1 MRRSLLLTVVLTL
14 ALCATASAQA
24 PPAELWDSGAAVGG
38 ATGEDGRSAL
48 LFALALVAF
57 AGAGGV
63 AVLALRAP
71 RRPHADADGGV
82 PRPRRERPSERRAE
96 RTRRL
101 LPDRPREARPEAP
114 PPRPEWH
121 PRVSGGPPPLP
132 AFGPG
137 SQSGPT
143 AAPPPPD

>member
-38 ATGEDGRSAL
+38 ATGEDGRSVL

-71 RRPHADADGGV
+71 RRPQADALAGV
-82 PRPRRERPSERRAE
+82 PRSRREQPRPD

-101 LPDRPREARPEAP
+101 LPDRPREARPDAP

-137 SQSGPT
+137 SQSGPS

>member
-38 ATGEDGRSAL
+38 AAGEDGRSVL

-71 RRPHADADGGV
+71 AAHAPTRVAACLARAGSGRARAD
-82 PRPRRERPSERRAE
+82 

-137 SQSGPT
+137 SQAGPT

>member
-38 ATGEDGRSAL
+38 AAGEDGRSVL

-63 AVLALRAP
+63 AVLAFRAP
-71 RRPHADADGGV
+71 RRPHADAGGGV
-82 PRPRRERPSERRAE
+82 PRPRREQPRAD

-101 LPDRPREARPEAP
+101 LPDRPREVRPEAP

-137 SQSGPT
+137 SQAGPT

>member
-1 MRRSLLLTVVLTL
+1 MRRPFVLTVMLTL
-14 ALCATASAQA
+14 VLCATASAQA

-38 ATGEDGRSAL
+38 AAGEDGRSVL

-71 RRPHADADGGV
+71 RRPQADAVAGV
-82 PRPRRERPSERRAE
+82 PRSRREQPRPD

-101 LPDRPREARPEAP
+101 LPDRPREARPDAP

-137 SQSGPT
+137 SQAGPT